1 MKISEIKPGKVEFQG
16 WIENLRDKK
25 NMQFIVIRDLY
36 TLICRINKQGFIIN
50 LIFFHYHDAGCNGGS
65 KEKVAW

>member
-25 NMQFIVIRDLY
+25 SMQFVVIRDLSGQVQV
-36 TLICRINKQGFIIN
+36 T
-50 LIFFHYHDAGCNGGS
+50 
-65 KEKVAW
+65 VV